1 MCTFLDELIRANIL
15 IIKGITRNLVMS
27 NTMME
32 NSNNSFPNILLPP
45 LAAKRSAG
53 KEVENFNLASDI
65 MGGDHPLC
73 DHDLSKRILIF
84 TFFSVI
90 MFNMMKLIA
99 TLRVKVHDLQM
110 KFIMVEFYNVIQ
122 KNKDVICFFSCKKMI
137 FFFLKHTVTSGKRS
151 EC

>member
-1 MCTFLDELIRANIL
+1 
-15 IIKGITRNLVMS
+15 MS

-53 KEVENFNLASDI
+53 KEVENFDLTSDI

-73 DHDLSKRILIF
+73 DHDLRKGIGIEIF

-122 KNKDVICFFSCKKMI
+122 KNKDIICFFSCKKN
-137 FFFLKHTVTSGKRS
+137 
-151 EC
+151 

>member
-1 MCTFLDELIRANIL
+1 M
-15 IIKGITRNLVMS
+15 IIKGITRNFVMS

-90 MFNMMKLIA
+90 M
-99 TLRVKVHDLQM
+99 
-110 KFIMVEFYNVIQ
+110 VEFYNVIQ
-122 KNKDVICFFSCKKMI
+122 KNKDVICFFSCKKMF
-137 FFFLKHTVTSGKRS
+137 FFFLNTL
-151 EC
+151 